1 MLGNY
6 TCVAE
11 NRLGKSKKVF
21 QLKDG
26 VKPAP
31 PQTFIIKGVNKS
43 TVHIEVE
50 QDDVLNNGSQSLDEA
65 EVVTGYRFHYIT
77 LDNYRNALRLRNDT
91 FWFREWEVNKKF
103 SENNSYLIGGL
114 KSNTIYKMRVASVNL
129 AGPSDFTED
138 KEFTT
143 SQSGGGKG
151 MCALVSVTVF
161 FAVSLVFYQNY

>member
-1 MLGNY
+1 M
-6 TCVAE
+6 AE
-11 NRLGKSKKVF
+11 NRLGRVKKVF
-21 QLKDG
+21 QLRDG

-50 QDDVLNNGSQSLDEA
+50 QDDVLNNGSQSVDEA

-91 FWFREWEVNKKF
+91 FWFREWEANKKF
-103 SENNSYLIGGL
+103 NENNSYLIGGL
-114 KSNTIYKMRVASVNL
+114 KPNTIYKMRVASVNL

-143 SQSGGGKG
+143 SHNGAANG
-151 MCALVSVTVF
+151 MCALVSMTVM
-161 FAVSLVFYQNY
+161 FAVWVVVYQN